1 MLTVG
6 SLFSGIGGPDLG
18 LERAG
23 MNVIW
28 QSEIDDY
35 ASRVLKKHWP
45 EVPNYGDIKEIDWQ
59 RVERPDVVCG
69 GYPCQPFSLAGQRR
83 GENDE
88 RHLWP
93 YVREELA
100 TFDRDTQSWK
110 TSGDI
115 SLWEEQPS
123 LEILPLSGT
132 TRNGT
137 LFERPLLEHLIVE
150 NGCSLWPTPTSAAW
164 TVATSMD
171 AARRMVATRGP
182 SSRLTEEVATTEPES
197 NGFLNPEWVEWLMGF
212 PPGWTDLKD

>member
-1 MLTVG
+1 MGTSKKLTGNESNDPTLFAEDTLV
-6 SLFSGIGGPDLG
+6 SLSALQD
-18 LERAG
+18 
-23 MNVIW
+23 
-28 QSEIDDY
+28 
-35 ASRVLKKHWP
+35 
-45 EVPNYGDIKEIDWQ
+45 
-59 RVERPDVVCG
+59 
-69 GYPCQPFSLAGQRR
+69 
-83 GENDE
+83 NDE
-88 RHLWP
+88 VKTTNGICGPTFERQ
-93 YVREELA
+93 LA